1 MLNPGKPHCPA
12 GRWRAK
18 ALGVLLLLCL
28 AVMRGHGQEQAGG
41 LPFIRNFST
50 GDFKGGIQSWGITQ
64 DSRDFLYVANNF
76 GLLEYDGKAW
86 NHYPVKNGTKVRSV
100 YVGRDNRV
108 YVGSQSGFGYFRS
121 NPRGQPEY
129 VALSDSLPARHRNF
143 TEVWRVF
150 GQGDDV
156 YFLTFENIYRYDGRR
171 LTTLVP
177 DGPLE
182 FSFQVAGKIYAQEW
196 GKGLS
201 ELKNDRLQPLPGGD
215 FFRHIRIVALL
226 PHRSGLLVLTNSDGI
241 YRYENGHVGRFE
253 WALSG
258 RPEPLLINTA
268 ALLRDGTLAIG
279 TPNEGLFIVDERGA
293 LRRHLSKKDGL
304 LDRSVLHIYQDNQ
317 DHVWL
322 ALNNGLSMIELAS
335 PFTVIDEK
343 MGLPGAGYAATRGDG
358 VLLGTNNGLFSFDP
372 VRRQI
377 TPVPGSTGQVYSIRK
392 AGADYLVGHH
402 DGPMVLRDGVLTR
415 LGDEKGAWLFKP
427 VPGNENYFV
436 AGTYAGINLFARN
449 GRAYTFVRK
458 FDAFRESSRV
468 LEFDDDGNLWMAHG
482 YKGVYKL
489 QLSAGLDGFARV
501 SFYNA
506 GNGFPSDVLI
516 NLERINNALI
526 FPAQRGI
533 YRYEEATDAFVADET
548 FSRLF
553 HPDEHVID
561 MEQDAVGN
569 VYFVSNQRAGVLQ
582 PRPQGKYALKTDI
595 FHRITDLINDDLTS
609 VQVLDSKNILFGAK
623 EGFIHFNADQPAA
636 PGPFK
641 VHLRKVTNSVSRETL
656 FGGNPHPE
664 AAALILP
671 YARNALN
678 FSYSATFFEKPEKTV
693 FQYFLKGFD
702 RNWSE
707 WTPRTDKEYTN
718 LPEGEYTFLVR
729 ARNLYGTR
737 SEAVAYRFT
746 VLPPWYR
753 AGWAFLLYGLTAAS
767 GLGLV
772 FYALDKRYKKER
784 KRLVLNKQREIH
796 RKETEIR
803 HLSDKSEQ
811 EIIRLKNEKL
821 EAELAHL
828 NQELT
833 SSTIHLI
840 NKNEQLGSVKAL
852 LEGLLESR
860 HDAPKTEVRRIIS
873 EIDKSLS
880 SDADWHRFERNFNL
894 VHGDFIKRLLAQYP
908 ALTPQEVKLS
918 AYLRLN
924 LNTKEIAQLMN
935 ISIRGVEISRYR
947 LRKKLNLERNE
958 NLTEFVLKF

>member
-1 MLNPGKPHCPA
+1 LC
-12 GRWRAK
+12 
-18 ALGVLLLLCL
+18 ALLTLCL
-28 AVMRGHGQEQAGG
+28 AGGWTYGQEQLGG
-41 LPFIRNFST
+41 LPFIRNFSS

-64 DSRDFLYVANNF
+64 DSRDFIYVANNF
-76 GLLEYDGKAW
+76 GLLEYDGKEW
-86 NHYPVKNGTKVRSV
+86 NVYPVKNGTKVRSV

-121 NPRGQPEY
+121 NRQGLPEY

-143 TEVWRVF
+143 TEVWRIY
-150 GQGDDV
+150 GQGDNV

-182 FSFQVAGKIYAQEW
+182 FSFYVAGKIYSQEW

-201 ELKNDRLQPLPGGD
+201 ELKKDRLQLLAGGD
-215 FFRHIRIVALL
+215 FFKHIRIVSIL
-226 PHRSGLLVLTNSDGI
+226 PYGSGLLVLTNSEGM
-241 YRYENGHVGRFE
+241 YRFENGRISRFE
-253 WALSG
+253 CTLAG
-258 RPEPLLINTA
+258 RPEKLLINTA
-268 ALLRDGTLAIG
+268 ALLRDGTIAIG
-279 TPNEGLFIVDERGA
+279 TPNEGLLIVDERGT
-293 LRRHLSKKDGL
+293 LKRHISKKDGL

-322 ALNNGLSMIELAS
+322 ALNNGIAMIELTS

-343 MGLPGAGYAATRGDG
+343 MGLPGAGYAATKGNG
-358 VLLGTNNGLFSFDP
+358 VLLGTNNGLFAFDP
-372 VRRQI
+372 ASRQI
-377 TPVPGSTGQVYSIRK
+377 VPVPHSTGQVYSIRK
-392 AGADYLVGHH
+392 AGGDYLVGHH
-402 DGPMVLRDGVLTR
+402 EGPMVLKDGVLSR
-415 LGDEKGAWLFKP
+415 LSDEKGAWLFKP
-427 VPGNENYFV
+427 VPGNEKYFV
-436 AGTYAGINLFARN
+436 AGTYAGINLFAKN
-449 GRAYTFVRK
+449 GSAYAFVRK

-468 LEFDDDGNLWMAHG
+468 LEFDKDGNLWMAHG

-489 QLSAGLDGFARV
+489 QMSEGLDGFARV
-501 SFYNA
+501 SFYNSK
-506 GNGFPSDVLI
+506 NGFPSDVLI
-516 NLERINNALI
+516 NLERINNTLI

-533 YRYEEATDAFVADET
+533 YRYDKATDAFVVDDT

-553 HPDEHVID
+553 NPDEHVID
-561 MEQDAVGN
+561 MEQDAMGN
-569 VYFVSNQRAGVLQ
+569 IYFISDQRVGVLQ
-582 PRPQGKYALKTDI
+582 PKPPGKYALKTDV
-595 FHRITDLINDDLTS
+595 FQRITDLINDDLTS

-623 EGFIHFNADQPAA
+623 EGFIHYNADQPAA

-641 VHLRKVTNSVSRETL
+641 VHIRKITNSASRETL
-656 FGGNPHPE
+656 FGGNPTPE
-664 AAALILP
+664 AAALTIP

-693 FQYFLKGFD
+693 FQYCLQGFD
-702 RNWSE
+702 QNWSE

-718 LPEGEYTFLVR
+718 LPEGEYTFQVR
-729 ARNLYGTR
+729 ARNMYGTG
-737 SEAVAYRFT
+737 SQAANYRFT

-753 AGWAFLLYGLTAAS
+753 TGWAFLLYGMSAVS
-767 GLGLV
+767 GLGLI
-772 FYALDKRYKKER
+772 FYTLDRRYKKER
-784 KRLVLNKQREIH
+784 KRLVLNKQREIY

-821 EAELAHL
+821 EAELAHI

-840 NKNEQLGSVKAL
+840 SKNEQLGSVKEL
-852 LEGLLESR
+852 LEGLLQSR
-860 HDAPKTEVRRIIS
+860 HDAPKTEIKRIIS

-880 SDADWHRFERNFNL
+880 SDADWHKFERNFNL
-894 VHGDFIKRLLAQYP
+894 VHGDFIKRLLARYP
-908 ALTPQEVKLS
+908 SLTPQEVKLS